1 MAVVE
6 TRISCR
12 TATLALEAAR
22 GRRCL
27 PCEPGPEPSVWNVTT
42 MSDVDDRQA
51 DAAED
56 PDVTSDAGIVDRARA
71 GLKATSASVAVA
83 RERHASVA
91 IPFRVI
97 ERENRVAA
105 SVLAGGFAYKL
116 FLWLLPFGL
125 ILGGVLG
132 LSNTANTEEAARGGL
147 VAAVVNSIGDSTRA
161 TGFNPWWLLAIGVFG
176 LLWAGRS
183 GARAA
188 VLIYALVWDEPPP
201 RTKSLPAS
209 LVFTGFM
216 CAILATVGLSWWLRD
231 NTPVA
236 GLLLAIVTIPPLV
249 GLWLW
254 ASLLLPHGDASWR
267 ELLPGALLVAIGFVV
282 IHELIGNF
290 LFPKLQE
297 STQLYGVLGAMTTI
311 LFYMYWVSALV
322 VSAAT
327 LNHSLDE
334 ELRARR
340 AEAAA
345 DDELAARKERR
356 PAEVPR

>member
-1 MAVVE
+1 
-6 TRISCR
+6 
-12 TATLALEAAR
+12 
-22 GRRCL
+22 
-27 PCEPGPEPSVWNVTT
+27 
-42 MSDVDDRQA
+42 MSDVDHQNRN
-51 DAAED
+51 AAEGRD
-56 PDVTSDAGIVDRARA
+56 TASDAGFVDRARA
-71 GLKATSASVAVA
+71 GLKSTTARVAVA

-125 ILGGVLG
+125 ILGGVFG
-132 LSNTANTEEAARGGL
+132 LSNTANAEEAARGGL

-161 TGFNPWWLLAIGVFG
+161 TGFNPWWLLTIGLFG

-188 VLIYALVWDEPPP
+188 VLIHALIWDEPPP

-209 LVFTGFM
+209 LAFTGFM

-231 NTPVA
+231 NTSLPALLPAIAIIPVIA
-236 GLLLAIVTIPPLV
+236 

-254 ASLLLPHGDASWR
+254 ASLLIPHGDASRR
-267 ELLPGALLVAIGFVV
+267 ELLPGALLVAVGFVV
-282 IHELIGNF
+282 VHELIGSF

-311 LFYMYWVSALV
+311 LFYMYWLSALV

-327 LNHSLDE
+327 LNHSLHQ
-334 ELRARR
+334 ELMSRR
-340 AEAAA
+340 GGGGDAAVLDA
-345 DDELAARKERR
+345 SVVG
-356 PAEVPR
+356 PAGPRTRLPKHSG

>member
-1 MAVVE
+1 
-6 TRISCR
+6 
-12 TATLALEAAR
+12 
-22 GRRCL
+22 
-27 PCEPGPEPSVWNVTT
+27 
-42 MSDVDDRQA
+42 MSDLDDQQRH
-51 DAAED
+51 AAEGRD
-56 PDVTSDAGIVDRARA
+56 EASDAGIVERARA
-71 GLKATSASVAVA
+71 GVEAATAHVAIA

-97 ERENRVAA
+97 EREARVAA

-132 LSNTANTEEAARGGL
+132 LSNTANTEEAASGGL
-147 VAAVVNSIGDSTRA
+147 VAAVINSIGDSTRA
-161 TGFNPWWLLAIGVFG
+161 TGFNPWWLLAIGVTG

-209 LVFTGFM
+209 LAFTGFM

-231 NTPVA
+231 NTSLA
-236 GLLLAIVTIPPLV
+236 GLLPALATIPV
-249 GLWLW
+249 IGGLWLG
-254 ASLLLPHGDASWR
+254 ASLLLPHGIAPWR

-282 IHELIGNF
+282 IHELIGSF

-311 LFYMYWVSALV
+311 LFYMYWVAALV
-322 VSAAT
+322 VSSAT
-327 LNHSLDE
+327 LNHSLHQELLSRRGGAKDAE
-334 ELRARR
+334 EFGTR
-340 AEAAA
+340 EV
-345 DDELAARKERR
+345 EGR
-356 PAEVPR
+356 PSV